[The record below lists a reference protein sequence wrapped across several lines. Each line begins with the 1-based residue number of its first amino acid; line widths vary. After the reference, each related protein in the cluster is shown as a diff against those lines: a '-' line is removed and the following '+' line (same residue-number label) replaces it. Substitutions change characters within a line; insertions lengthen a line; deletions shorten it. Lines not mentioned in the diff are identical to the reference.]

1 MLVLTGAND
10 PKVFGKIDQIQSD
23 GVRMVGFVPDTDL
36 RTLYEHALALV
47 FPSFYEGFGL
57 PPLEAMTCG
66 CPVII
71 SEQPALIE
79 VCGDAALRCRA
90 DDTDRSCGTCRR
102 CMPTPDCA
110 RGWRRPAKSAH
121 AASPGTRPRAL
132 CSIIAWRST
141 PSGRP
146 DMKRR
151 LISIPFF
158 LLRTT
163 TAGAALLTGLLQT
176 YVFAHVLS
184 PQRFSIFILVAAF
197 GYSLWLIDFGIVKI
211 LFVRLRA
218 RFLAGDRSDA
228 VAGHATAVVL
238 FYFVLVTTGALLCFI
253 FMATQT
259 AASLREAAEFGLFFW
274 FVALN
279 LVWFALRNISIAV
292 DEYVL
297 FEALET
303 VRRAGY
309 FIGLAAVLFG
319 LPLLVMLIALN
330 ALWAVVVTA
339 CVRRMIARGAL
350 RPHIGGFVADFVV
363 VLPRQQGPAR
373 AQRHLCGER
382 NLCWQLSLSDRA
394 DAVRPRRAAHHPRHH
409 LQGVPRRRHHFRR
422 GLRYSGAAPDQRAGR
437 ARRADAGARD
447 ADGGR
452 AVQHSGGHRLPH
464 PLSSAPT
471 NCSPSCSATRRPC
484 RRRPRRS

>member
-1 MLVLTGAND
+1 
-10 PKVFGKIDQIQSD
+10 
-23 GVRMVGFVPDTDL
+23 
-36 RTLYEHALALV
+36 
-47 FPSFYEGFGL
+47 
-57 PPLEAMTCG
+57 
-66 CPVII
+66 
-71 SEQPALIE
+71 
-79 VCGDAALRCRA
+79 
-90 DDTDRSCGTCRR
+90 
-102 CMPTPDCA
+102 
-110 RGWRRPAKSAH
+110 
-121 AASPGTRPRAL
+121 
-132 CSIIAWRST
+132 
-141 PSGRP
+141 
-146 DMKRR
+146 MKKR

-218 RFLAGDRSDA
+218 RFLAGDKSDA

-238 FYFVLVTTGALLCFI
+238 FYFALVSAGALLCFI
-253 FMATQT
+253 FMATRT
-259 AASLREAAEFGLFFW
+259 AASPREAAEFGLFFW

-319 LPLLVMLIALN
+319 LPLIVMLIALN
-330 ALWAVVVTA
+330 ALWGLVVTA

-350 RPHIGGFVADFVV
+350 RRRIGGFVADFVSFFRANKTQLIRSGTFAASEIYVGNYPYLIVPILFGLGAPPIILDTTFKVFRGGATIFGAVCDILVPRQTSALAERDGRTLVHATLMAAALCAIPALIACLILIFGADKLFHVLLGNAATMPPATTSILIVLLIANLTQMVCNSVLVHNGYFREVARIGMGVVAAMTGVGAFAVLAHIDIVQFLEGYTAVYACGALATV
-363 VLPRQQGPAR
+363 VLMIRGPIRLAYEVAPAPAAAPRK
-373 AQRHLCGER
+373 
-382 NLCWQLSLSDRA
+382 LSD
-394 DAVRPRRAAHHPRHH
+394 
-409 LQGVPRRRHHFRR
+409 GT
-422 GLRYSGAAPDQRAGR
+422 AAPAIR
-437 ARRADAGARD
+437 
-447 ADGGR
+447 
-452 AVQHSGGHRLPH
+452 
-464 PLSSAPT
+464 
-471 NCSPSCSATRRPC
+471 
-484 RRRPRRS
+484 